1 LEVTMVSRRPLLKPV
16 VVGIGAALAVATV
29 GSTITDL
36 GPWYRSLHQPSW
48 APPDWAFPVGWTT
61 VYVFTVAAGVTAWRA
76 GFEAHERTR
85 IVGLFAFNAFLNVL
99 WSLIFFRLHRPDWAF
114 AEVIVFWMSIAL
126 LMAVAARRSLTAQF
140 LLLPYLGWVSFASL
154 LNLAVVRL
162 NPPFG

>member
-1 LEVTMVSRRPLLKPV
+1 MSTARPLLKPIA
-16 VVGIGAALAVATV
+16 VGIAAAFAVAAV

-36 GPWYRSLHQPSW
+36 GLWYRSLAQPAW

-61 VYVFTVAAGVTAWRA
+61 VYVFTVAAGVTAWRTA
-76 GFEAHERTR
+76 FGESERTR
-85 IVGLFAFNAFLNVL
+85 ITGLFAFNAFLNVL

-114 AEVIVFWMSIAL
+114 VEVIVFWLSIMSLIV
-126 LMAVAARRSLTAQF
+126 VAARRSLTAKF

-162 NPPFG
+162 NPPFA